1 MKKIVL
7 LFIWIL
13 SANVGAQTLSLQQA
27 VDMALRKNFDIL
39 VSRQQADINKL
50 NNTKGNAGMLPT
62 VNLNGTSNVS
72 YNNVYQKMSTAN
84 TINKYPS
91 QLSTDWGAN
100 AMLSWTL
107 YDGGKMYVTKKKLAE
122 MQALGEL
129 QYNAQVL
136 EVIYNVVAAY
146 FDIVCQKEELKSIN
160 EIINYNRQ
168 RTVIA
173 QTGFNAGSL
182 AKTELLQAKIDMNV
196 ATENAVT
203 QKYAITEAQKILS
216 ALLGQDPT
224 TNIEVTDSIPPS
236 IVPDKNEMLLKIES
250 SNADLLTL
258 KKQIDVSKLAVK
270 EAEKSNAPKISV
282 QGGYYLSQST
292 NSQGSTKNDRSYGMQ
307 VGGTL
312 SIPLYT
318 AGETK
323 RKTAVAKTE
332 LLISEYNLES
342 ARLQI
347 SKDLQN
353 AYNDFESQQQ
363 LLEIERQNYR
373 LAKENMDISL
383 QRLKL
388 GQTGSLE
395 VHQAQE
401 SYAQSSTRLTNFEYN
416 LKMAET
422 KLKQMISGL

>member
-1 MKKIVL
+1 MKKVVL
-7 LFIWIL
+7 FLAWIL
-13 SANVGAQTLSLQQA
+13 SVNAGAQTLSLQQA

-62 VNLNGTSNVS
+62 VNFNGTSNVS

-91 QLSTDWGAN
+91 QLSTDWEAN

-122 MQALGEL
+122 MQSLGEL

-146 FDIVCQKEELKSIN
+146 FDIVRQKEGLKSIN

-168 RTVIA
+168 RAIIA

-182 AKTELLQAKIDMNV
+182 AKTELLQAQIDMNV
-196 ATENAVT
+196 ATENAIT
-203 QKYAITEAQKILS
+203 QKYAINEAQKALN

-224 TNIEVTDSIPPS
+224 VNMEVTDSIPPS
-236 IVPDKNEMLLKIES
+236 IVPDKNEMLLKVES
-250 SNADLLTL
+250 SNADLLAL
-258 KKQIDVSKLAVK
+258 KKQIDVAKQAVI
-270 EAEKSNAPKISV
+270 EAEKSNAPKISL

-292 NSQGSTKNDRSYGMQ
+292 NSQGSIKNDRSYGMQ

-332 LLISEYNLES
+332 LLISQYNLES

-347 SKDLQN
+347 SKDLEN

-363 LLEIERQNYR
+363 LLQIERQNYR

-383 QRLKL
+383 QRLRL
-388 GQTGSLE
+388 GQTNSLE

-401 SYAQSSTRLTNFEYN
+401 NYAQSSTRLTNFEYN

>member
-146 FDIVCQKEELKSIN
+146 FDIVRQKEELKSIN

-270 EAEKSNAPKISV
+270 EAEKSNAPKISL

-401 SYAQSSTRLTNFEYN
+401 SYAQSSTRLTNFEYS

>member
-7 LFIWIL
+7 LFICIL
-13 SANVGAQTLSLQQA
+13 SVNAGAQTLSLQQSI
-27 VDMALRKNFDIL
+27 DMALRKNFDIL

-62 VNLNGTSNVS
+62 VNFNGTSNVS

-146 FDIVCQKEELKSIN
+146 FDIVRQKEILKSIN

-196 ATENAVT
+196 AIENAVT
-203 QKYAITEAQKILS
+203 QKYAIEEALKTLN

-250 SNADLLTL
+250 SNTDLLTL
-258 KKQIDVSKLAVK
+258 KKQIDVAKLAVK
-270 EAEKSNAPKISV
+270 EAEKSNAPKISL

-332 LLISEYNLES
+332 LLISQYNLES

-363 LLEIERQNYR
+363 LLEIERQNDK

-388 GQTGSLE
+388 GQTTSLE

-401 SYAQSSTRLTNFEYN
+401 SYAQSSTRLTSFEYN

>member
-7 LFIWIL
+7 FLVWML
-13 SANVGAQTLSLQQA
+13 SINAGAQTLSLQQA
-27 VDMALRKNFDIL
+27 IDMALRKNFDIL

-62 VNLNGTSNVS
+62 VNFNGTSNVS

-146 FDIVCQKEELKSIN
+146 FDIVRQKEELKSIN

-168 RTVIA
+168 RAVIA

-182 AKTELLQAKIDMNV
+182 AKTELLQAQIDMNV

-203 QKYAITEAQKILS
+203 QKYAISEAQKALN

-224 TNIEVTDSIPPS
+224 INIEVTESIPPS

-258 KKQIDVSKLAVK
+258 KKQIDVAKLAVK
-270 EAEKSNAPKISV
+270 EAEKSNAPKISL

-292 NSQGSTKNDRSYGMQ
+292 NSQGNIKNDRSYGMQ

-332 LLISEYNLES
+332 LLISQYNLES

-388 GQTGSLE
+388 GQTNSLE

-401 SYAQSSTRLTNFEYN
+401 NYAQSSTRLTNFEYN

>member
-146 FDIVCQKEELKSIN
+146 FDIVRQKEELKSIN

>member
-13 SANVGAQTLSLQQA
+13 SANAGAQTLSLQQA

-62 VNLNGTSNVS
+62 VNFNGTSNVS

-84 TINKYPS
+84 TTNKYPS

-107 YDGGKMYVTKKKLAE
+107 YDGGKMYVTKKKLSE

-146 FDIVCQKEELKSIN
+146 FDIVRQKEELKSIN

-168 RTVIA
+168 RAVIA

-182 AKTELLQAKIDMNV
+182 AKTELLQAQIDMNV

-203 QKYAITEAQKILS
+203 QKFAISEALKALN
-216 ALLGQDPT
+216 ALLGEDPT
-224 TNIEVTDSIPPS
+224 INIEVTDSIPPS
-236 IVPDKNEMLLKIES
+236 IVPDKNEMLLKVES
-250 SNADLLTL
+250 SNADLLAL
-258 KKQIDVSKLAVK
+258 KKQIDVAKLVVK
-270 EAEKSNAPKISV
+270 EAEKSNAPKISL

-292 NSQGSTKNDRSYGMQ
+292 NSQGNIKNDRSYGMQ

-332 LLISEYNLES
+332 LLISQYNLES
-342 ARLQI
+342 AHLQI
-347 SKDLQN
+347 SKDLEN
-353 AYNDFESQQQ
+353 AYNDFESQQK

-401 SYAQSSTRLTNFEYN
+401 NYAQSSTRLTNFEYS

>member
-1 MKKIVL
+1 MKKII
-7 LFIWIL
+7 LFLVWML
-13 SANVGAQTLSLQQA
+13 SINAGAQTLSLQQA

-62 VNLNGTSNVS
+62 VNFNGTSNVS

-107 YDGGKMYVTKKKLAE
+107 YDGGKMYVTKKKLTE

-136 EVIYNVVAAY
+136 EVIYNVVADY
-146 FDIVCQKEELKSIN
+146 FDIVRQKEELKSIN

-168 RTVIA
+168 RAVIA

-182 AKTELLQAKIDMNV
+182 AKTELLQAQIDMNV

-203 QKYAITEAQKILS
+203 QKYAISEAQKALN

-224 TNIEVTDSIPPS
+224 INIEVTDSIPPS

-258 KKQIDVSKLAVK
+258 KKQIDVAKLAVK
-270 EAEKSNAPKISV
+270 EAEKSNAPKISL

-292 NSQGSTKNDRSYGMQ
+292 NSQGNIKNDRSYGMQ

-332 LLISEYNLES
+332 LLISQYSLES

-347 SKDLQN
+347 SKDLEN

-363 LLEIERQNYR
+363 LLEIEKQNYR

-401 SYAQSSTRLTNFEYN
+401 NYAQSSTRLTNFEYN

>member
-7 LFIWIL
+7 FLVWIL
-13 SANVGAQTLSLQQA
+13 SVNAGAQTLSLQQA

-62 VNLNGTSNVS
+62 VNFNGTSNVS

-84 TINKYPS
+84 TTNKYPS
-91 QLSTDWGAN
+91 QLTTDWGAN

-107 YDGGKMYVTKKKLAE
+107 YDGGKMYVTKKKLSE

-146 FDIVCQKEELKSIN
+146 FDIVRQKEELKSIN

-168 RTVIA
+168 RAVIA

-182 AKTELLQAKIDMNV
+182 AKTELLQAQIDMNV

-203 QKYAITEAQKILS
+203 QKFAISEALKALN
-216 ALLGQDPT
+216 ALLGQDST
-224 TNIEVTDSIPPS
+224 INIEVTDSIPPS
-236 IVPDKNEMLLKIES
+236 IVPDKNEMLLKVES
-250 SNADLLTL
+250 SNADLLAL
-258 KKQIDVSKLAVK
+258 KKQIDVAKLVVK
-270 EAEKSNAPKISV
+270 EAEKSNAPKISL

-292 NSQGSTKNDRSYGMQ
+292 NSQGNIKNDRSYGMQ

-332 LLISEYNLES
+332 LLISQYNLES

-347 SKDLQN
+347 SKDLEN

-363 LLEIERQNYR
+363 LLEIEKLNYR

-401 SYAQSSTRLTNFEYN
+401 NYAQSSTRLTNFEYN

>member
-13 SANVGAQTLSLQQA
+13 SANAGAQTLSLQQA

-62 VNLNGTSNVS
+62 VNFNGTSNVS

-84 TINKYPS
+84 TTNKYPS

-107 YDGGKMYVTKKKLAE
+107 YDGGKMYVTKKKLSE

-146 FDIVCQKEELKSIN
+146 FDIVRQKEELKSIN

-168 RTVIA
+168 RAVIA

-182 AKTELLQAKIDMNV
+182 AKTELLQAQIDMNV

-203 QKYAITEAQKILS
+203 QKFAISEALKALN
-216 ALLGQDPT
+216 ALLGEDPT
-224 TNIEVTDSIPPS
+224 INIEVTDSIPPS
-236 IVPDKNEMLLKIES
+236 IVPDKNEMLLKVES
-250 SNADLLTL
+250 SNADLLAL
-258 KKQIDVSKLAVK
+258 KKQIDVAKLVVK
-270 EAEKSNAPKISV
+270 EAEKSNAPKISL

-292 NSQGSTKNDRSYGMQ
+292 NSQGNIKNDRSYGMQ

-332 LLISEYNLES
+332 LLISQYNLES
-342 ARLQI
+342 EHLQI
-347 SKDLQN
+347 SKDLEN
-353 AYNDFESQQQ
+353 AYNDFESQQK

-401 SYAQSSTRLTNFEYN
+401 SYAQSSTRLTNFEYS

>member
-7 LFIWIL
+7 FLAWIL
-13 SANVGAQTLSLQQA
+13 SVNTGAQTLSLQQA
-27 VDMALRKNFDIL
+27 IDMALRKNFDIL

-62 VNLNGTSNVS
+62 VNFNGTSNVS

-84 TINKYPS
+84 TTNKYPS
-91 QLSTDWGAN
+91 QLTTDWGAN

-107 YDGGKMYVTKKKLAE
+107 YDGGKMYVTKKKLTE

-146 FDIVCQKEELKSIN
+146 FDIVRQKEELKSIN

-168 RTVIA
+168 RAVIA

-182 AKTELLQAKIDMNV
+182 AKTELLQAQIDMNV

-203 QKYAITEAQKILS
+203 QKYAISEAQKALN

-224 TNIEVTDSIPPS
+224 INIEVTDSIPPS

-258 KKQIDVSKLAVK
+258 KKQIDVAKLAVK
-270 EAEKSNAPKISV
+270 EAEKSNAPKISL

-292 NSQGSTKNDRSYGMQ
+292 NSQGNIKNDRSYGMQ

-332 LLISEYNLES
+332 LLISQYSLES

-347 SKDLQN
+347 SKDLEN

-363 LLEIERQNYR
+363 LLEIEKQNYR

-401 SYAQSSTRLTNFEYN
+401 NYAQSSTRLTNFEYN

>member
-1 MKKIVL
+1 MKKVVL
-7 LFIWIL
+7 FLAWIL
-13 SANVGAQTLSLQQA
+13 SVNAGAQTLSLQQA

-62 VNLNGTSNVS
+62 VNFNGTSNVS

-91 QLSTDWGAN
+91 QLSTDWEAN

-122 MQALGEL
+122 MQSLGEL

-146 FDIVCQKEELKSIN
+146 FDIVRQKEGLKSIN

-168 RTVIA
+168 RAIIA

-182 AKTELLQAKIDMNV
+182 AKTELLQAQIDMNV
-196 ATENAVT
+196 ATENAIT
-203 QKYAITEAQKILS
+203 QKYAINEAQKALN

-224 TNIEVTDSIPPS
+224 VNMEVTDSIPLS
-236 IVPDKNEMLLKIES
+236 IVPDKNEMLLKVES
-250 SNADLLTL
+250 SNADLLAL
-258 KKQIDVSKLAVK
+258 KKQIDVAKQAVI
-270 EAEKSNAPKISV
+270 EAEKSNAPKISL

-292 NSQGSTKNDRSYGMQ
+292 NSQGSIKNDRSYGMQ

-332 LLISEYNLES
+332 LLISQYNLES

-347 SKDLQN
+347 SKDLEN

-363 LLEIERQNYR
+363 LLQIERQNYR

-383 QRLKL
+383 QRLRL
-388 GQTGSLE
+388 GQTNSLE

-401 SYAQSSTRLTNFEYN
+401 NYAQSSTRLTNFEYN

>member
-1 MKKIVL
+1 MKKII
-7 LFIWIL
+7 LFLVWML
-13 SANVGAQTLSLQQA
+13 SINAGAQTLSLQQA
-27 VDMALRKNFDIL
+27 IDMALRKNFDIL

-62 VNLNGTSNVS
+62 VNFNGTSNVS

-107 YDGGKMYVTKKKLAE
+107 YDGGKMYVTKKKLTE

-146 FDIVCQKEELKSIN
+146 FDIVRQKEELKSIN

-168 RTVIA
+168 RAVIA

-182 AKTELLQAKIDMNV
+182 AKTELLQAQIDMNV

-203 QKYAITEAQKILS
+203 QKYAISEAQKALN

-224 TNIEVTDSIPPS
+224 INIEVTESIPPS

-258 KKQIDVSKLAVK
+258 KKQIDVAKLAVK
-270 EAEKSNAPKISV
+270 EAEKSNAPKISL

-292 NSQGSTKNDRSYGMQ
+292 NSQGNIKNDRSYGMQ

-332 LLISEYNLES
+332 LLISQYSLES

-347 SKDLQN
+347 SKDLEN

-363 LLEIERQNYR
+363 LLEIEKQNYR

-401 SYAQSSTRLTNFEYN
+401 NYAQSSTRLTNFEYN

>member
-1 MKKIVL
+1 MKKII
-7 LFIWIL
+7 LFLVWML
-13 SANVGAQTLSLQQA
+13 SINAGAQTLSLQQA
-27 VDMALRKNFDIL
+27 IDMALRKNFDIL

-62 VNLNGTSNVS
+62 VNFNGTSNVS

-107 YDGGKMYVTKKKLAE
+107 YDGGKMYVTKKKLTE

-146 FDIVCQKEELKSIN
+146 FDIVRQKEELKSIN

-168 RTVIA
+168 RAVIA

-182 AKTELLQAKIDMNV
+182 AKTELLQAQIDMNV

-203 QKYAITEAQKILS
+203 QKYAISEAQKALN

-224 TNIEVTDSIPPS
+224 INIEVTDSIPPS

-258 KKQIDVSKLAVK
+258 KKQIDVAKLAVK
-270 EAEKSNAPKISV
+270 EAEKSNAPKISL

-292 NSQGSTKNDRSYGMQ
+292 NSQGNIKNDRSYGMQ

-332 LLISEYNLES
+332 LLISQYSLES

-347 SKDLQN
+347 SKDLEN

-363 LLEIERQNYR
+363 LLEIEKQNYR

-401 SYAQSSTRLTNFEYN
+401 NYAQSSTRLTNFEYN

>member
-13 SANVGAQTLSLQQA
+13 SANAGAQTLSLQQA

-62 VNLNGTSNVS
+62 VNFNGTSNVS

-84 TINKYPS
+84 TTNKYPS

-107 YDGGKMYVTKKKLAE
+107 YDGGKMYVTKKKLSE

-146 FDIVCQKEELKSIN
+146 FDIVRQKEELKSIN

-168 RTVIA
+168 RAVIA

-182 AKTELLQAKIDMNV
+182 AKTELLQAQIDMNV

-203 QKYAITEAQKILS
+203 QKFAISEALKALN
-216 ALLGQDPT
+216 ALLGEDPT
-224 TNIEVTDSIPPS
+224 INIEVTDSIPPS
-236 IVPDKNEMLLKIES
+236 IVPDKNEMLLKVES
-250 SNADLLTL
+250 SNADLLAL
-258 KKQIDVSKLAVK
+258 KKQIDVAKLVVK
-270 EAEKSNAPKISV
+270 EAEKSNAPKISL

-292 NSQGSTKNDRSYGMQ
+292 NSQGNIKNDRSYGMQ

-332 LLISEYNLES
+332 LLISQYNLES

-347 SKDLQN
+347 SKDLEN
-353 AYNDFESQQQ
+353 AYNDFESQQK

-401 SYAQSSTRLTNFEYN
+401 SYAQSSTRLTNFEYS

>member
-1 MKKIVL
+1 MKKII
-7 LFIWIL
+7 LFLVWML
-13 SANVGAQTLSLQQA
+13 SINAGAQTLSLQQA
-27 VDMALRKNFDIL
+27 IDMALRKNFDIL

-62 VNLNGTSNVS
+62 VNFNGTSNVS

-107 YDGGKMYVTKKKLAE
+107 YDGGKMYVTKKKLTE

-146 FDIVCQKEELKSIN
+146 FDIVRQKEELKSIN

-168 RTVIA
+168 RAVIA

-182 AKTELLQAKIDMNV
+182 AKTELLQAQIDMNV

-203 QKYAITEAQKILS
+203 QKYAISEAQKALN

-224 TNIEVTDSIPPS
+224 INIEVTDSIPPS

-258 KKQIDVSKLAVK
+258 KKQIDVAKLAVK
-270 EAEKSNAPKISV
+270 EAEKSNAPKISL

-292 NSQGSTKNDRSYGMQ
+292 NSQGNIKNDRSYGMQ

-332 LLISEYNLES
+332 LLISQYSLES

-347 SKDLQN
+347 SKDLEN

-363 LLEIERQNYR
+363 LLEIEKQNCR

-401 SYAQSSTRLTNFEYN
+401 NYAQSSTRLTNFEYN

>member
-84 TINKYPS
+84 IINKYPS

-146 FDIVCQKEELKSIN
+146 FDIVRQKEELKSIN